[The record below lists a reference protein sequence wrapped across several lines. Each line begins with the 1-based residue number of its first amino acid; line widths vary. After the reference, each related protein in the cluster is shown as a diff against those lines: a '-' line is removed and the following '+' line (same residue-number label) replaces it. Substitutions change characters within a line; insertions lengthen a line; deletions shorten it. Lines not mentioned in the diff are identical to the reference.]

1 MCHYRHPRHSHR
13 TLRCRHARPRC
24 VTDPVVASD
33 GFSYE
38 RSAIKQMIDG
48 GNRVSPFTRERLR
61 LDVLVPNLYLKKRI
75 LEFDGN
81 VLDAAETVSR
91 RRDETEAS
99 LRQQLAAAKEQAN

>member
-1 MCHYRHPRHSHR
+1 
-13 TLRCRHARPRC
+13 
-24 VTDPVVASD
+24 
-33 GFSYE
+33 
-38 RSAIKQMIDG
+38 MIDG

-99 LRQQLAAAKEQAN
+99 LRQQLAAAKEQAINLTLALCALSSTSGTRP

>member
-1 MCHYRHPRHSHR
+1 M
-13 TLRCRHARPRC
+13 
-24 VTDPVVASD
+24 VASD

-99 LRQQLAAAKEQAN
+99 LRQQVLRPNSRLTLTLALALALTLTLTL

>member
-1 MCHYRHPRHSHR
+1 M
-13 TLRCRHARPRC
+13 
-24 VTDPVVASD
+24 VASD

-48 GNRVSPFTRERLR
+48 GNRVSPFTREELR

-75 LEFDGN
+75 LEFEGN
-81 VLDAAETVSR
+81 VLDAADEVSR

-99 LRQQLAAAKEQAN
+99 LRQQVLRPNSRLTPTLALALALTLTLTLTLALSLALTPT

>member
-1 MCHYRHPRHSHR
+1 M
-13 TLRCRHARPRC
+13 
-24 VTDPVVASD
+24 VASD

-99 LRQQLAAAKEQAN
+99 LRQQLAAAKEQAINLTLALSALSSISGTRP